1 MYQAE
6 RLPPHSIEAEESV
19 LGSLMLDEEAV
30 FKVAAI
36 LKPDDFYRERHRW
49 VYQSCLALYDRRE
62 PINQVTLSHQLAAEG
77 RLEELGGNAFLNGL
91 IMAVPTSVFVEHY
104 AEIVRQTAVLRRLIA
119 VSGQMAALAYEGGPD
134 ADAILDTSE
143 DLLFH
148 LRTGRSPHDFV
159 HIREVIDEYL
169 ESSGEEE
176 DGASVARILSGFDRM
191 DRVLGGLHRSDLVIL
206 AARPGLGKTSLAM
219 NVAYHAAIRQ
229 HAKVAVFS
237 LEMTKDQLVERL
249 LSGEAGVDVQ
259 RLRLGHIDPK
269 YLTDEENERV
279 LEATSVLSEAPIY
292 LDDSPM
298 MTVYEMRSKARRL
311 HYDVG
316 LDLVIVDYLQLIS
329 GASSTDDGRGG
340 QRGENRV
347 QEMSEVSRTLKA
359 LARELRVPVLAVSQL
374 SRAVESRQPHIP
386 QLSDLRES
394 GSIEQDA
401 DVVLFIYRDDAYYS
415 EEEWERRF
423 PTRKYPEGIANI
435 FIAKHRNGPTGQVD
449 LFFQKKNAR
458 FYTLASPE
466 LEHTDL

>member
-1 MYQAE
+1 MYGSVTNAHIADQLAILTGAPIDHRNVILPDPIRRLGVYQVEVRISGEHSATVTVEVGRGPACRNASSAGGPNSGPGYLGRRRGRARSRRTTRSIAAAMYQAE

-36 LKPDDFYRERHRW
+36 LKPDDFYRERNRW

-62 PINQVTLSHQLAAEG
+62 PINQVTLSHQLASEG
-77 RLEELGGNAFLNGL
+77 RFEELGGNAFLNGL

-104 AEIVRQTAVLRRLIA
+104 ADIVRQTAMLRRLIA

-143 DLLFH
+143 NLLFH
-148 LRTGRSPHDFV
+148 LRGGRSPHDFV

-176 DGASVARILSGFDRM
+176 DGTSVARILSGFDRM

-259 RLRLGHIDPK
+259 RLRLGAHRPQI
-269 YLTDEENERV
+269 
-279 LEATSVLSEAPIY
+279 
-292 LDDSPM
+292 LD
-298 MTVYEMRSKARRL
+298 
-311 HYDVG
+311 
-316 LDLVIVDYLQLIS
+316 
-329 GASSTDDGRGG
+329 
-340 QRGENRV
+340 
-347 QEMSEVSRTLKA
+347 
-359 LARELRVPVLAVSQL
+359 
-374 SRAVESRQPHIP
+374 
-386 QLSDLRES
+386 
-394 GSIEQDA
+394 
-401 DVVLFIYRDDAYYS
+401 
-415 EEEWERRF
+415 
-423 PTRKYPEGIANI
+423 
-435 FIAKHRNGPTGQVD
+435 
-449 LFFQKKNAR
+449 
-458 FYTLASPE
+458 
-466 LEHTDL
+466 

>member
-36 LKPDDFYRERHRW
+36 LKPDDFYRERNRW

-62 PINQVTLSHQLAAEG
+62 PINQVTLSHQLASEG
-77 RLEELGGNAFLNGL
+77 RFEELGGNAFLNGL

-104 AEIVRQTAVLRRLIA
+104 ADIVRQTAMLRRLIA

-143 DLLFH
+143 NLLFH
-148 LRTGRSPHDFV
+148 LRGGRSPHDFV

-176 DGASVARILSGFDRM
+176 DGTSVARILSGFDRM

-279 LEATSVLSEAPIY
+279 LEATSILSEAPIY

-311 HYDVG
+311 HYDVDWIW
-316 LDLVIVDYLQLIS
+316 LLWTTCSSSLALV
-329 GASSTDDGRGG
+329 A
-340 QRGENRV
+340 
-347 QEMSEVSRTLKA
+347 RTTA
-359 LARELRVPVLAVSQL
+359 AAVSGG
-374 SRAVESRQPHIP
+374 RT
-386 QLSDLRES
+386 
-394 GSIEQDA
+394 GC
-401 DVVLFIYRDDAYYS
+401 
-415 EEEWERRF
+415 RR
-423 PTRKYPEGIANI
+423 
-435 FIAKHRNGPTGQVD
+435 
-449 LFFQKKNAR
+449 
-458 FYTLASPE
+458 
-466 LEHTDL
+466 